1 MNVGELI
8 EKLKELNPNLPV
20 YFGVSDTWFW
30 SADCLEVCD
39 PDNFGEDV
47 CLIYHQVKEMNVG
60 ELIEEL
66 KKYESDMEVKY
77 FYLDSFGRIVGETIT
92 DIEIWCPDETDN
104 YDEFVLIS

>member
-8 EKLKELNPNLPV
+8 KELQKVDPDLPV

-47 CLIYHQVKEMNVG
+47 CLIYHQVVEMKVY

-66 KKYESDMEVKY
+66 KKYESEMEVR
-77 FYLDSFGRIVGETIT
+77 FVYLDSFGRIKGEIIT
-92 DIEIWCPDETDN
+92 DIEIWCPDESDN
-104 YDEFVLIS
+104 YEEFVLIS